1 MRNSNSIQICSIHT
15 AVVYRVGNAMRSEIA
30 RGRKDKGAP
39 SQQDDEWRNS
49 LYPKTQNPKNKIY
62 NGNSAGHKERRAL
75 LGKCA

>member
-49 LYPKTQNPKNKIY
+49 LYPKNPESKKLNFIMEIQLVIRR
-62 NGNSAGHKERRAL
+62 GGHY
-75 LGKCA
+75 